1 VPKRAIQ
8 ALPAVDVFPARDER
22 AIATVDMA
30 FSQAES
36 HWQDFHKKV
45 ARYHTLYKGKK
56 GEMGGDGRRFDIFID
71 LPSEII
77 EVVHTWLVDNILGF
91 KEHIKVEPATDE
103 ATFEGADRM
112 EELLHIQLHD
122 QKMHQFA
129 YEGFKQALIS
139 GTACVQDGWL
149 KEETRRKIR
158 RQRKIMGFPVGFE
171 SVEVVDTIHDE
182 PDFELFPVT
191 DCFPSPTR
199 THGDD
204 LYRLPHITRRLYQ
217 SYLDIRT
224 LYEDGTFNVGS
235 FDDLEQENFISGYDN
250 WTEQRKREQELNNAY
265 ISTYGLI
272 ECLDYWGKFEVAP
285 GKFEEYHIMKPRNMK
300 KAFLVEPN
308 TRLDLFGR
316 PRKPFF
322 FGKYIG
328 EPDQF
333 FGKSILA
340 SECLFHL
347 YNMLF
352 NLIMDN
358 LANIVNESVFV
369 DSTIFPHF
377 DYKGLPGSV
386 QKAQRGPVREGVVFL
401 KQREIAQAAFVVLN
415 LILGHMRDI
424 TGEREYIKGGVG
436 GGDRTATEAG
446 ILASA
451 QQSRIRV
458 NGQYLEDTFVVPL
471 CQHLQMLNN
480 QYLNRSKRFA
490 NLNVDP
496 SLFAQPFKYI
506 CLGAKKAT
514 DRVMRVQELQ
524 NALKLGMGL
533 QGVNVLEIY
542 REILS
547 ELGFR
552 ELVDKFVPATPE
564 DEAID
569 TGILPEGGSLPG
581 VGTMGAAF
589 SQSGAGVAPGRTPEG
604 I

>member
-1 VPKRAIQ
+1 MPDKTVQ
-8 ALPAVDVFPARDER
+8 ALPQIDVFPGRDER
-22 AIATVDMA
+22 AVQTVKLA
-30 FSQAES
+30 FEQAET

-45 ARYHTLYKGKK
+45 ARYHTLYRGKK
-56 GEMGGDGRRFDIFID
+56 GEMGGDNRRFDIFID

-91 KEHIKVEPATDE
+91 KEHIKVEPATRE
-103 ATFEGADRM
+103 ATFEGAKQM
-112 EELLHIQLHD
+112 EELLYIQLHD

-149 KEETRRKIR
+149 KEEVSRTIK
-158 RQRKIMGFPVGFE
+158 RQRKIMGFPAGWE
-171 SVEVVDTIHDE
+171 TVEVVDTIHDE

-199 THGDD
+199 THGND
-204 LYRLPHITRRLYQ
+204 LYRLPHIIRRVYY
-217 SYLDIRT
+217 SYLDLKT
-224 LYEDGTFNVGS
+224 LYETGTFNVGS
-235 FDDLEQENFISGYDN
+235 FSELEQGNFISGYDQ
-250 WTEQRKREQELNNAY
+250 WTEQRKKEQDLNHAY
-265 ISTYGLI
+265 VSTYGLI
-272 ECLDYWGKFEVAP
+272 ECLDYWGKFEVSS
-285 GKFEEYHIMKPRNMK
+285 GKFEEYHIIKPRHLE
-300 KAFLVEPN
+300 KAFLIEAN

-358 LANIVNESVFV
+358 LANIVNDSVFV
-369 DSTIFPHF
+369 DILKFPKF

-386 QKAQRGPVREGVVFL
+386 QKGRGSMNDAVTFL
-401 KQREIAQAAFVVLN
+401 KQPEIAQSAFAVLN
-415 LILGHMRDI
+415 LIIGHLRDI
-424 TGEREYIKGGVG
+424 TGEREYIHGGTTG
-436 GGDRTATEAG
+436 GQRTATEAG

-458 NGQYLEDTFVVPL
+458 NGQYLEDTFIVPL
-471 CQHLQMLNN
+471 CERLQMLNN
-480 QYLNRSKRFA
+480 QFLSTSKRYGH
-490 NLNVDP
+490 LDVD
-496 SLFAQPFKYI
+496 SALFSQPFKYI

-514 DRVMRVQELQ
+514 DRIMRVQELQ

-533 QGVNVLEIY
+533 KGVNVLEIY

-552 ELVDKFVPATPE
+552 ELVDKFVPASLE
-564 DEAID
+564 DEAVD
-569 TGILPEGGSLPG
+569 TGILPETGSLPG
-581 VGTMGAAF
+581 ASSAGAAF
-589 SQSGAGVAPGRTPEG
+589 SESAASVAPGRTPEG
-604 I
+604 V

>member
-1 VPKRAIQ
+1 MPDRTIQ
-8 ALPAVDVFPARDER
+8 GLPQISVFAGRDER
-22 AIATVDMA
+22 AVQTVDLA
-30 FSQAES
+30 FEQAKT
-36 HWQDFHKKV
+36 HWQDFHKKA

-56 GEMGGDGRRFDIFID
+56 GEMGGDNRRFDIFID

-91 KEHIKVEPATDE
+91 KEHIKVEPATEE
-103 ATFEGADRM
+103 ATFEGADQM
-112 EELLHIQLHD
+112 EELLYLQLND

-139 GTACVQDGWL
+139 GTACVQEGWL
-149 KEETRRKIR
+149 EEEVSRKIK
-158 RQRKIMGFPVGFE
+158 RQRKIMGFPAGWE
-171 SVEVVDTIHDE
+171 TVEVVDTIHDE
-182 PDFELFPVT
+182 PDFELFSVT

-204 LYRLPHITRRLYQ
+204 LYRLPHIIRRVYR
-217 SYLDIRT
+217 SYLDVKT
-224 LYEDGTFNVGS
+224 LYETGTFNVGS
-235 FDDLEQENFISGYDN
+235 FAELEHENFISGYDQ
-250 WTEQRKREQELNNAY
+250 WTEQRKREQDLNHAY

-272 ECLDYWGKFEVAP
+272 ECLDYWGKFEVSE
-285 GKFEEYHIMKPRNMK
+285 GKFEEYHIIKPRGMK
-300 KAFLVEPN
+300 KAFLIEPN
-308 TRLDLFGR
+308 DRLDLFGR

-352 NLIMDN
+352 NLVMDN
-358 LANIVNESVFV
+358 LANIVNES
-369 DSTIFPHF
+369 IFIDHTKFPKF
-377 DYKGLPGSV
+377 DYKGLPGSI
-386 QKAQRGPVREGVVFL
+386 QKGRGSMNDAVTFL
-401 KQREIAQAAFVVLN
+401 KQPEIVRSAFVVLE
-415 LILGHMRDI
+415 LILGHLRDI

-436 GGDRTATEAG
+436 GGERTATEAG

-471 CQHLQMLNN
+471 CERLQMLNN
-480 QYLNRSKRFA
+480 QFLLGSKRFGR
-490 NLNVDP
+490 LNVDP
-496 SLFAQPFKYI
+496 SLFRQPFKYI

-524 NALKLGMGL
+524 NAMMLGKGL
-533 QGVNVLEIY
+533 PGVNVLEIY
-542 REILS
+542 KEILS

-564 DEAID
+564 DQAMA
-569 TGILPEGGSLPG
+569 TGVLDESGSPPG
-581 VGTMGAAF
+581 AGTMGAAF
-589 SQSGAGVAPGRTPEG
+589 SQSGANVAPGRTPEG